1 MAKATAICTCKKCG
15 ATFEKTT
22 VKRNRREADSWE
34 EWAVN
39 TFDTCPECEHE
50 ENAKRAA
57 AIAEEA
63 KNNGLPAL
71 IGTPNQVIWA
81 EQLRKSMI
89 ELFSKLYDEA
99 KAIIIE
105 DAEEN
110 ELGIHKVEYA
120 DRAYEYFLRQD
131 KASWWI
137 DRRNDPLNVYFH
149 EQMIRFQR
157 EDREKVPESVAAET
171 TITPEEQTKDVAEI
185 ILSDNVVAAKY
196 PRDNDFREVVKGCG
210 FRWDADKR
218 CWTMNITSTSG
229 SAVDRAA
236 ELANAL
242 LRAGFAVRCSDAEV
256 RGKAVN
262 ADFEPRC
269 DRWVMHCV
277 SGEYAGWLAIN
288 YPRGAEELYR
298 AARAIKGAK
307 YSHGSIY
314 VPVANH
320 NLVDDFANLYDFKYS
335 AGAKKAISQFEEQRK
350 ASVTAAEPTIPE
362 YKDKLAEIL
371 QSSDAILSDLS
382 DD

>member
-22 VKRNRREADSWE
+22 FKRNRREADSWE

-63 KNNGLPAL
+63 KANGLPAL
-71 IGTPNQVIWA
+71 TGTPKQVVWA
-81 EQLRKSMI
+81 EQLRSTKMEEFQKIS
-89 ELFSKLYDEA
+89 EYA
-99 KAIIIE
+99 KEEIAE
-105 DAEEN
+105 DLKAN
-110 ELGIHKVEYA
+110 DFGVDKVEYA
-120 DRAYEYFLRQD
+120 DIAFQNISHKD
-131 KASWWI
+131 MASWWI
-137 DRRNDPLNVYFH
+137 DN
-149 EQMIRFQR
+149 RFLSAGVIFSDELLRVQKA
-157 EDREKVPESVAAET
+157 EREKVPEPVAAET
-171 TITPEEQTKDVAEI
+171 TIIPDNQVKGAAEI
-185 ILSDNVVAAKY
+185 IVAADVVATKY
-196 PRDNDFREVVKGCG
+196 PKDDEFRAVVKGCG
-210 FRWDADKR
+210 FRWNADKR
-218 CWTMNITSTSG
+218 LWEMKITKTSG
-229 SAVDRAA
+229 TAIDRAA

-242 LRAGFAVRCSDAEV
+242 LRKGFAVRCGDADV
-256 RGKAVN
+256 REKAVSG
-262 ADFEPRC
+262 DFEPRC